1 MLRHL
6 AAVATALLAATPAVS
21 AVIEFTGQ
29 TINEGPGPAPGGRCE
44 LPSLTFTMGP
54 EVGPVTG
61 TSNLGDFAPRQ
72 SHCTV
77 PGPGATF
84 TDGLFDFDFGDGAT
98 LSGTYVGTT
107 FPTDTMGLIGFDQ
120 LFTITG
126 GSGRFASATG
136 SFTGEGTIQ
145 IRPGQ
150 NALGIANLSG
160 SINLVPEPAA
170 LGLLGIGTGLIA
182 VRRHRKS
189 RAGARTMNDL
199 R

>member
-6 AAVATALLAATPAVS
+6 AAVATALLAAVPATS
-21 AVIEFTGQ
+21 AVLEFTGQ
-29 TINEGPGPAPGGRCE
+29 TINEGPGPTPGGRCE
-44 LPSLTFTMGP
+44 LPALTFTMGP
-54 EVGPVTG
+54 EAGPVTG

-84 TDGLFDFDFGDGAT
+84 ADGLFDFGNGT
-98 LSGTYVGTT
+98 ILSGTYVGTT

-126 GSGRFASATG
+126 GSGLFAGATG
-136 SFTGEGTIQ
+136 GFTGEGTIE

-150 NALGIANLSG
+150 NALGIASLSG
-160 SINLVPEPAA
+160 SINLLPEPAG
-170 LGLLGIGTGLIA
+170 LGLFGIGIGLIA
-182 VRRHRKS
+182 LRGRRKS
-189 RAGARTMNDL
+189 RAAPGQR
-199 R
+199 

>member
-1 MLRHL
+1 MFKPVAVLIAAFL
-6 AAVATALLAATPAVS
+6 ASASAASAAV
-21 AVIEFTGQ
+21 IGFTGQ
-29 TINEGPGPAPGGRCE
+29 TINEGPPPAPGGRCE
-44 LPSLTFTMGP
+44 LPSLTFAMAP

-61 TSNLGDFAPRQ
+61 TSNLGDFTPRQ

-77 PGPGATF
+77 PAVPTTF
-84 TDGLFDFDFGDGAT
+84 TDGLFDFDFADGDI

-107 FPTDTMGLIGFDQ
+107 FLTDTMGLVAFDQ
-120 LFTITG
+120 LFTITS
-126 GSGRFASATG
+126 GSGRFAGATG

-170 LGLLGIGTGLIA
+170 LGLLGAGAGLLA
-182 VRRHRKS
+182 LRGRKS
-189 RAGARTMNDL
+189 ARLTTAQ